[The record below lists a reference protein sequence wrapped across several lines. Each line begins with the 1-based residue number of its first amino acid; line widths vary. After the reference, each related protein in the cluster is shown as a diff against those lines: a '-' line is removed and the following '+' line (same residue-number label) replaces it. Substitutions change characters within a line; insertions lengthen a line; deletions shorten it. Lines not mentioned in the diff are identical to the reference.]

1 MFQISIKQGNLILAV
16 LTDVLLGYV
25 LLQMLPEN
33 TGDIR
38 SYLMDMLEVNMLS
51 TNMKKA
57 TTREVKNIV
66 FRCPE

>member
-1 MFQISIKQGNLILAV
+1 M